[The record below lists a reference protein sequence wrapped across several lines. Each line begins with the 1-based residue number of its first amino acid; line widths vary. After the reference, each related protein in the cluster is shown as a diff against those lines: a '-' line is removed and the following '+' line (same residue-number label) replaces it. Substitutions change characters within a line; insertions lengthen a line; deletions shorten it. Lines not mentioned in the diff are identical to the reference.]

1 MRNAVL
7 FIPGGK
13 ATPVCKQRSHA
24 VCYAVLGYQSGN
36 FPLSIGS

>member
-7 FIPGGK
+7 FIPEGK
-13 ATPVCKQRSHA
+13 VTPVCKQRSHA
-24 VCYAVLGYQSGN
+24 VCYAFPGYQSGN